1 MRKAG
6 IIGSAAGIALLST
19 AVVAQVTPPTA
30 EVMAAGATAYAQNCA
45 VCHGAEGGG
54 GAGPTLAGNP
64 VTASTLGVVQMIIQG
79 YLNHGMPP
87 FGHLSDDVIAGI
99 ASYVRNSW
107 GNAHGEVTAATV
119 AEMRAAFAAAG
130 PGE

>member
-1 MRKAG
+1 MKTNVM
-6 IIGSAAGIALLST
+6 IVAAGLALLST
-19 AVVAQVTPPTA
+19 AVLAQGTAPTA
-30 EVMAAGATAYAQNCA
+30 EVMGAGQRGYAANCA
-45 VCHGAEGGG
+45 SCHGAAGGG
-54 GAGPTLAGNP
+54 GLGPNLAGNP

-87 FGHLSDDVIAGI
+87 FGHLSDEVIASI

-107 GNAHGEVTAATV
+107 GNAHGEVTVPTV
-119 AEMRAAFAAAG
+119 AEIRATIVAAG

>member
-1 MRKAG
+1 MKR
-6 IIGSAAGIALLST
+6 IIIASAVGLALVST
-19 AVVAQVTPPTA
+19 GVLAQVAAPTA
-30 EVMAAGATAYAQNCA
+30 EVMAAGARGYTENCA
-45 VCHGAEGGG
+45 GCHGTAGGG
-54 GAGPTLAGNP
+54 GAGPSLAGNP

-87 FGHLSDDVIAGI
+87 FRHLSDEVIAAV

-107 GNAHGEVTAATV
+107 GNAYGEVTVPTV
-119 AEMRAAFAAAG
+119 AEIRASIVAAG

>member
-1 MRKAG
+1 MKSV
-6 IIGSAAGIALLST
+6 IIGGGVGLALLST
-19 AVVAQVTPPTA
+19 AVLAQVVAPTA
-30 EVMAAGATAYAQNCA
+30 EVMAAGERGYTQNCSS
-45 VCHGAEGGG
+45 CHGATGGG
-54 GAGPTLAGNP
+54 GAGPSLAGNP

-87 FGHLSDDVIAGI
+87 FGHLSNEVIASI

-107 GNAHGEVTAATV
+107 GNAHGEVTVPTV
-119 AEMRAAFAAAG
+119 AEIRATIVAAG

>member
-1 MRKAG
+1 MRKAV
-6 IIGSAAGIALLST
+6 IIGGAAGLALLSS
-19 AVVAQVTPPTA
+19 AVVAQVTAPTA
-30 EVMAAGATAYAQNCA
+30 EVMTAGQRGFAQNCA

-54 GAGPTLAGNP
+54 GAGPSLAGNP
-64 VTASTLGVVQMIIQG
+64 VTASSLGVVQIIIQG

-87 FGHLSDDVIAGI
+87 FGHLSDDLIAAI

-107 GNAHGEVTAATV
+107 GNAHGEVTVATV
-119 AEMRAAFAAAG
+119 ASIRADIAAAG